1 MKLLRALRF
10 LMALA
15 ISTFLITLVFV
26 VGFAALQPLF
36 EPDPFDPADMIV
48 VLGAG
53 MDANGDLHISSK
65 LRVEK
70 GVKLFKQ
77 GAAPRM
83 HFTGGVGRPNGVSAG
98 GQMAKMA
105 QGMGVPA
112 SATSFE
118 GNSYSTLQ
126 NALFSAPY
134 LARTKRIIL
143 VTEGFH
149 LPRSWASFRYF
160 GAPET
165 ALARSVAFRQ
175 TSPNLRFPAITMCIR
190 EVLAIWFN
198 IGRQGNRMNI
208 TRGVSEEGSDY
219 SILPFYA

>member
-10 LMALA
+10 VLALA
-15 ISTFLITLVFV
+15 ISTFLITFVFV
-26 VGFAALQPLF
+26 IGFAALQPLF
-36 EPDPFDPADMIV
+36 EPDPFEPADVIV

-53 MDANGDLHISSK
+53 MDPNGDLHISSK

-70 GVKLFKQ
+70 GVKLYHQ
-77 GAAPRM
+77 GSAKRM
-83 HFTGGVGRPNGVSAG
+83 HFTGGVGRPNGVSTG

-105 QGMGVPA
+105 QEMGVPPE
-112 SATSFE
+112 ATSFE

-126 NALFSAPY
+126 NALFSMPY
-134 LARTKRIIL
+134 LENTKRIIL

-149 LPRSWASFRYF
+149 LPRSWASFKYF

-165 ALARSVAFRQ
+165 ALAHSVAFRQ
-175 TSPNLRFPAITMCIR
+175 TSPNLRFPALTMSIR

-198 IGRQGNRMNI
+198 IGRLFVWEVMGLLSYDQQ
-208 TRGVSEEGSDY
+208 TRDA
-219 SILPFYA
+219 ILY

>member
-1 MKLLRALRF
+1 MVIFRAIRF
-10 LMALA
+10 ILALA
-15 ISTFLITLVFV
+15 ISTFLLTFLVV
-26 VGFAALQPLF
+26 VAFSALQPLF
-36 EPDPFDPADMIV
+36 EPDPFTPADVIV

-53 MDANGDLHISSK
+53 MDAGGALHISSK

-70 GVKLFKQ
+70 GVKLFKA
-77 GAAPRM
+77 GTAPKM
-83 HFTGGVGRPNGVSAG
+83 HFTGGVGRPKGVSAG

-105 QGMGVPA
+105 QELGVPA
-112 SATSFE
+112 AATSFE

-134 LARTKRIIL
+134 LSGTKRVIL

-149 LPRSWASFRYF
+149 LPRSWASFKYF
-160 GAPET
+160 GTKDT

-175 TSPNLRFPAITMCIR
+175 TSPNLRFPGITMCIR

-198 IGRQGNRMNI
+198 IGRIIVWEAMGVLSYDQQ
-208 TRGVSEEGSDY
+208 TRDA
-219 SILPFYA
+219 ILY